1 MRRST
6 QSFENHLRYENGGT
20 LRFGRYR
27 EQLEGYLRLFR
38 REQLH
43 VVLFE
48 DYVRDRDRV
57 LAGLF
62 GFLGITSR
70 SAGSESRGRNAAQIP
85 WSPGTQRILNA
96 LERTYPSHGETI
108 EYNLSEPRALWEVAT
123 SGALRAL
130 GSMNLRA
137 SKYVPMGAEIRAR
150 LDAYYQRENEGLDEL
165 IGIDASRT
173 WGWLTSY

>member
-1 MRRST
+1 MSCSKITCAIETGCWPACLASSGLRRAP
-6 QSFENHLRYENGGT
+6 RIRIPGPKC
-20 LRFGRYR
+20 
-27 EQLEGYLRLFR
+27 
-38 REQLH
+38 
-43 VVLFE
+43 
-48 DYVRDRDRV
+48 
-57 LAGLF
+57 
-62 GFLGITSR
+62 
-70 SAGSESRGRNAAQIP
+70 GSNTMV
-85 WSPGTQRILNA
+85 PGNPADPNA

-173 WGWLTSY
+173 WGWLS